1 LNIAIF
7 LPAVAFGVSALV
19 SALLARRLL
28 PVPMDRPNA
37 RSLHASPVPRAG
49 GIAILTAWSAVLPW
63 LGPDACYLVPA
74 AALFLVSFADDVR
87 GVPVAWRLL
96 AQLLASA
103 GFVLLCL
110 PETGVG
116 ARLATI
122 LALVWM
128 TNLFNFMDGS
138 DGLAAGMAAFGFGSY
153 ALAALLAGMPEFG
166 LLNGALAAACLG
178 FLLLNF
184 HPARI
189 FLGDAGSVPLGF
201 LAGALG
207 MWGVAS
213 GCWPVSFPPLVFLPF
228 VADATVTLV
237 RRFLRGVP
245 VWQAHREHYYQRLVQ
260 LGWGHRGTAL
270 VYYAL
275 MAGAAVSAL
284 AVLQTHADLLWVL
297 LLVWLGV
304 FAALFRV
311 VDRFWMRCRVTS
323 ENK

>member
-1 LNIAIF
+1 LSAAPF

-19 SALLARRLL
+19 STLLARRLL

-37 RSLHASPVPRAG
+37 RSLHANPVPRAG
-49 GIAILTAWSAVLPW
+49 GVAILAGWSAVLPW
-63 LGPDACYLVPA
+63 LEPDACYAAPA
-74 AALFLVSFADDVR
+74 AALFLVSLADDVS
-87 GVPVAWRLL
+87 GVRVAWRLL

-103 GFVLLCL
+103 GFVLCL
-110 PETGVG
+110 SETGFVAG
-116 ARLATI
+116 VATV

-153 ALAALLAGMPEFG
+153 ALAAWLAGMPEFG

-207 MWGVAS
+207 MWGVS
-213 GCWPVSFPPLVFLPF
+213 RGCWPASFPPLVFLPF

-275 MAGAAVSAL
+275 MAGAAISAL
-284 AVLQTHADLLWVL
+284 AVLQTHADLLWAL
-297 LLVWLGV
+297 LLVWLAA